1 MEFVAV
7 DNPHANK
14 LTIHILA
21 AVAEHER
28 EAISERTKAAL
39 AAAKARGRRD
49 PAGAVQRMRAAR
61 KAQAAQFAAN
71 VLPII
76 REVQAAGHT
85 SFNAIAGQLN
95 ARKVA
100 TANGGQWRH
109 VQVRQILGRASA
121 SAARRT
127 PRTKVSG

>member
-1 MEFVAV
+1 
-7 DNPHANK
+7 
-14 LTIHILA
+14 
-21 AVAEHER
+21 
-28 EAISERTKAAL
+28 
-39 AAAKARGRRD
+39 
-49 PAGAVQRMRAAR
+49 MRVAR

-76 REVQAAGHT
+76 RDIQAAGHT

-109 VQVRQILGRASA
+109 VQVRQILERAA
-121 SAARRT
+121 VGARSPAKKCFNGTHPAEADIRYSHT
-127 PRTKVSG
+127 AC